1 MIVAELTPRRCKCG
15 SKNLVQDNDVLDTW
29 FSSCLWPFA
38 TMGWPQKTD
47 DLAYFFPTS
56 VLITAHDIIFFWVA
70 RMIMMSLY
78 FMNEVPFSEVF
89 INPLVNDIYGH
100 KMSKS
105 RGNVIDPL
113 SIIDKSGTDVLR
125 FTLAS
130 LTTPGKN
137 LLLGNEKI
145 EGSRNF
151 ANKVWNA
158 SKFVISAIQVAEGL
172 FSDDI
177 LKQDI
182 PAEPDLNI
190 WDKWI
195 LARLS
200 KTIKLLQR
208 YIEKYN
214 ISFACRT
221 LVNFF
226 WNDYCDWY
234 IEAAK
239 VRIYDKGKTSGTV
252 NAKNIPIY
260 ILWYVLEKYLRML
273 HSFMP
278 FITEKIWQ
286 AIPHQGQSIMSS
298 EFPSP
303 DIKISSTSLNI
314 AENNIKS
321 LFDIIVKIRK
331 IRSELKV
338 NPSVK
343 VEACVVAGSKEAE
356 GLISENGAYIKE
368 LAKIEPLKTGA
379 PADKKGYIKAV
390 SGDFSIYVNLASVID
405 ADIEIK
411 RINAEILKINSEI
424 EKFTRKISNP
434 QFIEKAPAEIIEK
447 EKEKLARS
455 LSAVKVLQE
464 QLEFMENIN
473 KS

>member
-1 MIVAELTPRRCKCG
+1 
-15 SKNLVQDNDVLDTW
+15 
-29 FSSCLWPFA
+29 
-38 TMGWPQKTD
+38 
-47 DLAYFFPTS
+47 
-56 VLITAHDIIFFWVA
+56 
-70 RMIMMSLY
+70 
-78 FMNEVPFSEVF
+78 
-89 INPLVNDIYGH
+89 
-100 KMSKS
+100 MSKS

-145 EGSRNF
+145 EGSRHF

-158 SKFVISAIQVAEGL
+158 SKFVISVLEPGAPKEESLTGAE
-172 FSDDI
+172 I
-177 LKQDI
+177 LKQDM
-182 PAEPDLNI
+182 PAEVDLNI

-200 KTIKLLQR
+200 KTIKSLQR

-239 VRIYDKGKTSGTV
+239 VRIYDKGKTGAAVSE
-252 NAKNIPIY
+252 KNIPVY
-260 ILWYVLEKYLRML
+260 ILWYVLEKYLRIL
-273 HSFMP
+273 HPFMP

-286 AIPHQGQSIMSS
+286 NIPHVGQSIMSS

-303 DIKISSTSLNI
+303 EIKISAASLSN
-314 AENNIKS
+314 AESSINS
-321 LFDIIVKIRK
+321 LFHVIGEVRK

-343 VEACVVAGSKEAE
+343 VEVCVVAGSKEA
-356 GLISENGAYIKE
+356 GQLIKENQAYIKE
-368 LAKIEPLKTGA
+368 LAKIEPLKTCA
-379 PADKKGYIKAV
+379 PDDKKGYIKAV

-405 ADIEIK
+405 AEIEIK
-411 RINAEILKINSEI
+411 RINAEILKINNEI

-434 QFIEKAPAEIIEK
+434 QFVEKAPAEIIEK
-447 EKEKLARS
+447 EKAKLARS
-455 LSAVKVLQE
+455 VSAVKILQE
-464 QLEFMENIN
+464 KLGFMENIN